1 MCLLLTSC
9 GAPGLSWDAMPKIGG
24 SGVLHISKRYSKA
37 KKNYLKSYDPKR
49 ESKHNIFLDK
59 NNLYGYVMS

>member
-1 MCLLLTSC
+1 MCLLLTLC

-37 KKNYLKSYDPKR
+37 KKK
-49 ESKHNIFLDK
+49 
-59 NNLYGYVMS
+59 

>member
-1 MCLLLTSC
+1 MCLLLTLC

-37 KKNYLKSYDPKR
+37 KKKK
-49 ESKHNIFLDK
+49 K
-59 NNLYGYVMS
+59 VMTQNENQNTIYF